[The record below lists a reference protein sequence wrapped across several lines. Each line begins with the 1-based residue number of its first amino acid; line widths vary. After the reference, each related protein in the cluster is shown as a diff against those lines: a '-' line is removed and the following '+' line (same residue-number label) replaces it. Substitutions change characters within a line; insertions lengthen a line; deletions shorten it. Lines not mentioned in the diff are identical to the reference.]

1 MCINVC
7 VCVCMHTYRP
17 TSGGAR
23 TQVYRERTAAW
34 WATVGAQSIAAAWH
48 AELLQDWWVVT
59 LFDGMKGGFFVDLA
73 AYDAV
78 AFSNSHV
85 LERDYAWQGICV
97 EPQAHHWNG
106 LLHRSCT
113 VVAALVGQATGSL
126 VKFQHMCMHKCVWAR
141 ARARVPTPTLTRVY
155 ICTCSD
161 VYRACA
167 IMYTHSCTYRSVVEF
182 HTSGGTGLAGVNFGD
197 DYNHPSDGCLES
209 DAPVSYTHL
218 TLPTILRV

>member
-34 WATVGAQSIAAAWH
+34 WATIGAQSVAATWH

-126 VKFQHMCMHKCVWAR
+126 VKIQHMCMHKCVWAR
-141 ARARVPTPTLTRVY
+141 ARARVPTPTLTCIHLHMLRCLQSMCNHV
-155 ICTCSD
+155 
-161 VYRACA
+161 
-167 IMYTHSCTYRSVVEF
+167 
-182 HTSGGTGLAGVNFGD
+182 HTLMHIQVSSGVPHFRRDGVG
-197 DYNHPSDGCLES
+197 
-209 DAPVSYTHL
+209 
-218 TLPTILRV
+218 RR